1 MKYFITGTDTGVGKT
16 YVTISLIKYYKSLG
30 YIVKAIKPVETGC
43 IKKNGNLYP
52 EDAGKFAE
60 LTGQDL
66 DEVCPYKF
74 EIPVTPYLASQLEN
88 VNIDIDKIKNHV
100 DSVYSKLI
108 REYSEEKTILLIE
121 GAGGLMVP
129 VTKKFMIIDFP
140 ILLETPVI
148 LVSRLSLGTIN
159 HTLLSLEALERRN
172 ITVKGVILN
181 NALGLKTVAELTNE
195 QILKEYLKFP
205 ILSVLGK
212 NDDIKRKI
220 L

>member
-16 YVTISLIKYYKSLG
+16 YVTISLIKYYMSLG

-74 EIPVTPYLASQLEN
+74 EIPVAPYVASQLEN
-88 VNIDIDKIKNHV
+88 VNIDIGKIKNHV

-129 VTKKFMIIDFP
+129 VTKKIMMIDFP

>member
-16 YVTISLIKYYKSLG
+16 YVTISLIKYYMSLG

-74 EIPVTPYLASQLEN
+74 EIPVAPYVASQLEN
-88 VNIDIDKIKNHV
+88 VNIDIGKIKNHV

-129 VTKKFMIIDFP
+129 VTKK
-140 ILLETPVI
+140 
-148 LVSRLSLGTIN
+148 N
-159 HTLLSLEALERRN
+159 
-172 ITVKGVILN
+172 
-181 NALGLKTVAELTNE
+181 
-195 QILKEYLKFP
+195 Y
-205 ILSVLGK
+205 
-212 NDDIKRKI
+212 DD
-220 L
+220 